1 MPPPSTPWRPALRC
15 CAVVVPKPAGTRE
28 NSRLSEIGHIIT
40 TAMLIANGCLV
51 RHGHGTAFRVSERA
65 RDWWLRVH
73 VLLPLRWRRAV
84 NSPINGSHNR
94 LLTVLSHAD
103 RDLLNPRLEVI
114 ELDAR
119 QILEVPSDPVGH
131 VYFVESGLVSVV
143 GTTVPDHRIEV
154 GMVGYEG
161 MTGLCIV
168 LGDDR
173 SANETV
179 VQSSGSA
186 MRLPT
191 ETLRDL
197 MGTSR
202 SLTST
207 LLRYVSV
214 FMVQGSQTA
223 LANGRGRLDER
234 LARWLLMWHD
244 RVLADDL
251 IITHEFLAVLLGV
264 RRQGLTL
271 ALHELE
277 GRGLIRPTR
286 SHVRVLDRDGLQQ
299 AANGFY
305 GIPEAEYDRSIGY
318 SPLRAPPRRP
328 SVA

>member
-1 MPPPSTPWRPALRC
+1 M
-15 CAVVVPKPAGTRE
+15 
-28 NSRLSEIGHIIT
+28 
-40 TAMLIANGCLV
+40 
-51 RHGHGTAFRVSERA
+51 
-65 RDWWLRVH
+65 
-73 VLLPLRWRRAV
+73 
-84 NSPINGSHNR
+84 NSPNNGSRNR
-94 LLTVLSHAD
+94 LLAVLSHAD
-103 RDLLNPRLEVI
+103 RDLLAPRLEGI
-114 ELDAR
+114 ELDPR
-119 QILEVPSDPVGH
+119 QILEVPSDPISH

-143 GTTVPDHRIEV
+143 GTTQPDHRIEV

-179 VQSSGSA
+179 VQSAGSA

-191 ETLRDL
+191 EALREL
-197 MGTSR
+197 MKASR

-207 LLRYVSV
+207 LLRYVNV

-244 RVLADDL
+244 RVLADEL

-264 RRQGLTL
+264 RRQGVTV

-277 GRGLIRPTR
+277 GKGLIRSTR

-305 GIPEAEYDRSIGY
+305 GIPEAEYDRSIGFAVG
-318 SPLRAPPRRP
+318 RAPPGRP
-328 SVA
+328 SFA

>member
-1 MPPPSTPWRPALRC
+1 M
-15 CAVVVPKPAGTRE
+15 
-28 NSRLSEIGHIIT
+28 
-40 TAMLIANGCLV
+40 
-51 RHGHGTAFRVSERA
+51 
-65 RDWWLRVH
+65 
-73 VLLPLRWRRAV
+73 
-84 NSPINGSHNR
+84 NSPINGSLNR
-94 LLTVLSHAD
+94 LLAVLSHAD

-119 QILEVPSDPVGH
+119 QILEAPSDPVGH

-143 GTTVPDHRIEV
+143 GTTLPDHRIEV

-264 RRQGLTL
+264 RRQGVTV

-277 GRGLIRPTR
+277 GRGLIRSTR

-318 SPLRAPPRRP
+318 SPLRAPPGRP
-328 SVA
+328 SFA

>member
-1 MPPPSTPWRPALRC
+1 M
-15 CAVVVPKPAGTRE
+15 
-28 NSRLSEIGHIIT
+28 
-40 TAMLIANGCLV
+40 
-51 RHGHGTAFRVSERA
+51 
-65 RDWWLRVH
+65 
-73 VLLPLRWRRAV
+73 
-84 NSPINGSHNR
+84 NSPISGSHNR
-94 LLTVLSHAD
+94 LLAVLSHAD
-103 RDLLNPRLEVI
+103 RNLLNPRLEVI

-119 QILEVPSDPVGH
+119 QILEAPSDPVGH

-143 GTTVPDHRIEV
+143 GTTLPDHRIEV

-264 RRQGLTL
+264 RRQGVTV

-277 GRGLIRPTR
+277 GRGLIRSTR

-318 SPLRAPPRRP
+318 SPLRAPPGRP
-328 SVA
+328 SFA